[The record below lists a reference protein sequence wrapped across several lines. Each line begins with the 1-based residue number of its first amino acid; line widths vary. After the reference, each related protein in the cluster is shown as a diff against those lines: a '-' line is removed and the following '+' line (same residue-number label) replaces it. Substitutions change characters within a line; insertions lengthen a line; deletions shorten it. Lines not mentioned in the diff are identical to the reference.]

1 MIIRDNSVKPGDL
14 HKPEQSKK
22 RGEELILDFGR
33 PLTEEEKKIFAKCK
47 KDWTYK
53 KEYMDFRLSRLRRDT
68 GKAAPGG
75 WR

>member
-33 PLTEEEKKIFAKCK
+33 PLTEEEKKNFCK
-47 KDWTYK
+47 IARRIGLIK
-53 KEYMDFRLSRLRRDT
+53 KNIWISGSRD
-68 GKAAPGG
+68 
-75 WR
+75 